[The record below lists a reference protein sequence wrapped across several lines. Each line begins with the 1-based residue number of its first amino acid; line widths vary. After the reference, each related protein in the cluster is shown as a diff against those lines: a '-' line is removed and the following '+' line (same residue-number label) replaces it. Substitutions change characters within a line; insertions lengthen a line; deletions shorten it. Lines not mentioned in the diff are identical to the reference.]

1 MKGFVRLKAKK
12 WFPQVNI
19 VLFPLVMIYQ
29 PPKKQTFPDIMLV
42 VIMNIYDGGQGVDE
56 MNLISRPGTSLC
68 VGIVI
73 GAVQA

>member
-1 MKGFVRLKAKK
+1 M
-12 WFPQVNI
+12 
-19 VLFPLVMIYQ
+19 MIYQ
-29 PPKKQTFPDIMLV
+29 PPKKQTYPDIMLV

-56 MNLISRPGTSLC
+56 MNSISRPGTSLC